1 LCKIEK
7 HVSPNT
13 GVKLFIM
20 KILLIYPYFLEDRIH
35 EDDIA
40 VVPQGLFYVGA
51 VLKENDYDV
60 EILNWHNINKTP
72 EKISHILSEK
82 KPDIIGFSIL
92 HANRWG
98 GIEIARIA
106 RQIDPSVKIV
116 FGGIGATFLWKH
128 LLTHFEEI
136 DYVVIGEGEYSFLK
150 LVRCLKKN
158 DQKGIEKIR
167 GIAFRKNGKAVKTKR
182 NERVNNL
189 DKLPMPAKYF
199 NFQHLSLTR
208 GCPGKCTFCGSP
220 RFWGTKVRFHSTD
233 YFVEQLEQHYKKGIT
248 FFYFSDDTFTISKK
262 RVIEIC
268 KKILEKEL
276 KIVWVAISR
285 VNYVNDEIIYWM
297 KKAGCIQ
304 ISYGVESGCEK
315 IRNSLNKNI
324 STDQIKKAFS
334 VTLKYGILA
343 RAYFIYGCPEESLE
357 SIQETIDLIREIK
370 PLSTIFYILD
380 IFPGTTLYEE
390 YKEKFNVTD
399 DIWLKRL
406 EDIMYFETDPKLSE
420 KSILEFGK
428 KLRATYYEMLP
439 EFVDSISLIDKK
451 ELYPMHSDFLSR
463 LAMTF
468 DHGDYACIESIKE
481 KEKIAEKLYKMSL
494 EYHPDTRAY
503 LGLGIAKQKT
513 SNYEQSIE
521 ILTQGFKHFSG
532 NQQLSLCIAI
542 SYMNLGEFK
551 KALSYLLPFQE
562 SKEVLPYIED
572 CRRAMD
578 KFKSK

>member
-1 LCKIEK
+1 
-7 HVSPNT
+7 
-13 GVKLFIM
+13 M

-40 VVPQGLFYVGA
+40 IVPQGLFYVGA

-60 EILNWHNINKTP
+60 EVLNWYNINKTP
-72 EKISHILSEK
+72 EKISNILSEK

-106 RQIDPSVKIV
+106 RQVYPNVKIV

-128 LLTHFEEI
+128 FLTHFQEI
-136 DYVVIGEGEYSFLK
+136 DYVVIGEGEYSFLN
-150 LVRCLKKN
+150 LVRGLKKN
-158 DQKGIEKIR
+158 DKKGIERIR

-182 NERVNNL
+182 GELINNL

-220 RFWGTKVRFHSTD
+220 RFWGTKVRFHSID
-233 YFVEQLEQHYKKGIT
+233 YFVEQIERLYKKGIT

-268 KKILEKEL
+268 RKILEKEL

-334 VTLKYGILA
+334 VTLKYGIFT

-380 IFPGTTLYEE
+380 IFPGTTLYVE
-390 YKEKFNVTD
+390 YKKKFNVTD
-399 DIWLKRL
+399 DIWLKRI

-420 KSILEFGK
+420 KSILKFGK

-468 DHGDYACIESIKE
+468 DHGDYSRIESMKN
-481 KEKIAEKLYKMSL
+481 KDKIAEKLYKKSL
-494 EYHPDTRAY
+494 KYHPDQRAY

-513 SNYEQSIE
+513 KRYGQSIK
-521 ILTQGFKHFSG
+521 ILAKGLKNFPN
-532 NQQLSLCIAI
+532 NQQLNLCIGI
-542 SYMNLGEFK
+542 SHMNLGEYK
-551 KALSYLLPFQE
+551 KALSILTPFQE
-562 SKEVLPYIED
+562 SKEVLPFIED
-572 CRRAMD
+572 CYKALNN
-578 KFKSK
+578 FKSK

>member
-1 LCKIEK
+1 
-7 HVSPNT
+7 
-13 GVKLFIM
+13 M

-60 EILNWHNINKTP
+60 EILNWYNINKTP
-72 EKISHILSEK
+72 EKISDILSKK

-106 RQIDPSVKIV
+106 RQVDPNVKIV
-116 FGGIGATFLWKH
+116 LGGIGATFLWKH
-128 LLTHFEEI
+128 FLTHFQEI
-136 DYVVIGEGEYSFLK
+136 DYVVIGEGEYSFLN
-150 LVRCLKKN
+150 LVGCLKKN
-158 DQKGIEKIR
+158 DKKGIEIIG

-182 NERVNNL
+182 SERVNNL
-189 DKLPMPAKYF
+189 DKLPIPSKYF

-220 RFWGTKVRFHSTD
+220 RFWGTKVRFHSID
-233 YFVEQLEQHYKKGIT
+233 YFVEQLERLYKKGIT

-268 KKILEKEL
+268 RKILEKEL

-390 YKEKFNVTD
+390 YKKKFKITD
-399 DIWLKRL
+399 DIWLKRI

-439 EFVDSISLIDKK
+439 EFADSISLIDKK

-468 DHGDYACIESIKE
+468 DHGDYSRIESMK
-481 KEKIAEKLYKMSL
+481 KKDKIAEKLYKKSL
-494 EYHPDTRAY
+494 KYHPDQRAY
-503 LGLGIAKQKT
+503 LGLGIAKQKS
-513 SNYEQSIE
+513 SNYKQSIK
-521 ILTQGFKHFSG
+521 ILAKGIKHFP
-532 NQQLSLCIAI
+532 NDQKLHLCIGI
-542 SYMNLGEFK
+542 SYINLREYK

-562 SKEVLPYIED
+562 SKEVLPYIEN
-572 CRRAMD
+572 CRRDMD

>member
-1 LCKIEK
+1 
-7 HVSPNT
+7 
-13 GVKLFIM
+13 M
-20 KILLIYPYFLEDRIH
+20 KILLIYPYFLENRIH

-72 EKISHILSEK
+72 DKISDILSEK

-106 RQIDPSVKIV
+106 RQVDPNVKIV
-116 FGGIGATFLWKH
+116 FGGIGATFLWRH
-128 LLTHFEEI
+128 FLTHFQEI

-150 LVRCLKKN
+150 LVGCLKKN
-158 DQKGIEKIR
+158 DKKGIERIR
-167 GIAFRKNGKAVKTKR
+167 GIAFRKNGEAVKTKR
-182 NERVNNL
+182 SELINNL

-220 RFWGTKVRFHSTD
+220 RFWGTEIRFHSID
-233 YFVEQLEQHYKKGIT
+233 YFVKQLEWLYKKGIT

-268 KKILEKEL
+268 RKILEKKL

-324 STDQIKKAFS
+324 STNQIKKAFS

-343 RAYFIYGCPEESLE
+343 RAYFIYGCRGESLE

-390 YKEKFNVTD
+390 YKKNFNVTD
-399 DIWLKRL
+399 DIWLKRV

-468 DHGDYACIESIKE
+468 DHGDYAGNASIKG
-481 KEKIAEKLYKMSL
+481 KDKIAEKLYKMSL
-494 EYHPDTRAY
+494 DHYPDPRAY
-503 LGLGIAKQKT
+503 LGLGIAKQKNR
-513 SNYEQSIE
+513 NYEQSIE
-521 ILTQGFKHFSG
+521 ILTEGFKHFPG

-542 SYMNLGEFK
+542 SYMNLERYK
-551 KALSYLLPFQE
+551 KALSYLLPFQK
-562 SKEVLPYIED
+562 SKEVLPYIEN
-572 CRRAMD
+572 CHRAMD
-578 KFKSK
+578 KSK

>member
-1 LCKIEK
+1 
-7 HVSPNT
+7 
-13 GVKLFIM
+13 M

-60 EILNWHNINKTP
+60 EILNWHNINKTS

-128 LLTHFEEI
+128 FLTHFEEI

-150 LVRCLKKN
+150 LVGCLKKN
-158 DQKGIEKIR
+158 DQKGIKKIR
-167 GIAFRKNGKAVKTKR
+167 GIAFRKNGQALKTKHS
-182 NERVNNL
+182 EPKNNL
-189 DKLPMPAKYF
+189 DELPIPAKYF

-233 YFVEQLEQHYKKGIT
+233 YFVEQLERLYQKGIT
-248 FFYFSDDTFTISKK
+248 FFYFSDDTFTISKN
-262 RVIEIC
+262 RVIQIC
-268 KKILEKEL
+268 RKILEKKL

-285 VNYVNDEIIYWM
+285 VNYVNDDIIYWM

-304 ISYGVESGCEK
+304 ISYGVESGSEK
-315 IRNSLNKNI
+315 IRTSLNKNI
-324 STDQIKKAFS
+324 NTDQIKKAFS

-357 SIQETIDLIREIK
+357 SIQQTIDLIREIK
-370 PLSTIFYILD
+370 PLGTIFYILD

-390 YKEKFNVTD
+390 YKKKFNVTD

-420 KSILEFGK
+420 KMILDFGK
-428 KLRATYYEMLP
+428 KLRTSYYKMLP

-468 DHGDYACIESIKE
+468 DHGDYAAIESIKE
-481 KEKIAEKLYKMSL
+481 KKKIAEKLYKRSL

-503 LGLGIAKQKT
+503 LGIGIAKQKT
-513 SNYEQSIE
+513 KNYEQSIE
-521 ILTQGFKHFSG
+521 VLTEGFKHFPG

-551 KALSYLLPFQE
+551 KALSYLLPIQE
-562 SKEVLPYIED
+562 LKEVLPYIEN

-578 KFKSK
+578 KLKSK

>member
-1 LCKIEK
+1 MGL
-7 HVSPNT
+7 STTPS
-13 GVKLFIM
+13 KLFIM
-20 KILLIYPYFLEDRIH
+20 KILLIYPYFLENRIH

-51 VLKENDYDV
+51 VLKENNYNV

-72 EKISHILSEK
+72 EKINEILSEK

-98 GIEIARIA
+98 GIEITRIA
-106 RQIDPSVKIV
+106 RQVDPNIKIV

-128 LLTHFEEI
+128 LLTYFHEI

-150 LVRCLKKN
+150 LVGCLKKN
-158 DQKGIEKIR
+158 DKKGIEIIR
-167 GIAFRKNGKAVKTKR
+167 GIAFRKNGKGLKTKR
-182 NERVNNL
+182 NEIVNNL

-220 RFWGTKVRFHSTD
+220 RFWGTKIRFHSID
-233 YFVEQLEQHYKKGIT
+233 YFVKQLELLYKKGIT

-268 KKILEKEL
+268 KKILGKKL
-276 KIVWVAISR
+276 KIIWVAISR
-285 VNYVNDEIIYWM
+285 VNYVNDEVIYWM

-324 STDQIKKAFS
+324 STNQIKKAFL

-343 RAYFIYGCPEESLE
+343 RAYFIYGCPEESQK
-357 SIQETIDLIREIK
+357 SIEETIELIHEIK

-380 IFPGTTLYEE
+380 IFPGTPLYEN
-390 YKEKFNVTD
+390 YKKKFNVTD
-399 DIWLKRL
+399 DIWLKRV
-406 EDIMYFETDPKLSE
+406 EDIMYFETDEKLSQ
-420 KSILEFGK
+420 KMILDFGE
-428 KLRATYYEMLP
+428 KLRTAYYKMLP

-468 DHGDYACIESIKE
+468 DHGDYAGIESIKE
-481 KEKIAEKLYKMSL
+481 KEKIAAKLYKRSL
-494 EYHPDTRAY
+494 QYYPNQRAF
-503 LGLGIAKQKT
+503 LGLGIAKQKS
-513 SNYEQSIE
+513 SNYKQSVK
-521 ILTQGFKHFSG
+521 ILAKGIKYFPNS
-532 NQQLSLCIAI
+532 QQLSLCIGI
-542 SYMNLGEFK
+542 SHMNLGEYK

-562 SKEVLPYIED
+562 SKEVLPYIEN
-572 CRRAMD
+572 CHRVMD
-578 KFKSK
+578 KFKPK

>member
-1 LCKIEK
+1 
-7 HVSPNT
+7 
-13 GVKLFIM
+13 M

-51 VLKENDYDV
+51 VLKDNDYDV

-72 EKISHILSEK
+72 EKISDILSEK
-82 KPDIIGFSIL
+82 KPDIIGFSVL

-128 LLTHFEEI
+128 FLTHFQEI

-158 DQKGIEKIR
+158 DKKGIERIR
-167 GIAFRKNGKAVKTKR
+167 GIAFRKNGKAIKTKR
-182 NERVNNL
+182 SEIMNNL

-220 RFWGTKVRFHSTD
+220 RFWGTKIRFHSID
-233 YFVEQLEQHYKKGIT
+233 YFVKQLERLYKKGIT

-268 KKILEKEL
+268 RKILEKKL

-357 SIQETIDLIREIK
+357 SIRETIDLIREIK

-390 YKEKFNVTD
+390 YKKNFNVTD
-399 DIWLKRL
+399 DIWLKRV

-420 KSILEFGK
+420 KSIIEFGK
-428 KLRATYYEMLP
+428 KLRNTYYEMLP

-468 DHGDYACIESIKE
+468 DHGDYAGIVSIKE
-481 KEKIAEKLYKMSL
+481 KEKIAAKLYKRSL
-494 EYHPDTRAY
+494 QYYPDQRAF
-503 LGLGIAKQKT
+503 LGLGIAKQK
-513 SNYEQSIE
+513 SRNYKQSVK
-521 ILTQGFKHFSG
+521 ILAKGIKYFPN
-532 NQQLSLCIAI
+532 NQQLSLCIGI
-542 SYMNLGEFK
+542 SHMNLGEYK

-562 SKEVLPYIED
+562 SKEVLPYIEN
-572 CRRAMD
+572 CHRVMD
-578 KFKSK
+578 KLK

>member
-1 LCKIEK
+1 
-7 HVSPNT
+7 
-13 GVKLFIM
+13 M

-72 EKISHILSEK
+72 EKIREILIKK

-92 HANRWG
+92 HSNRWG

-106 RQIDPSVKIV
+106 RQADPNIKIV

-128 LLTHFEEI
+128 FLTHFQEI

-150 LVRCLKKN
+150 LVSCLKKN
-158 DQKGIEKIR
+158 DRKGIKSIR
-167 GIAFRKNGKAVKTKR
+167 GIAFRKNGEAVKTKR
-182 NERVNNL
+182 GEIVNNL
-189 DKLPMPAKYF
+189 HKLPMPSKYF

-208 GCPGKCTFCGSP
+208 GCPGECTFCGSP
-220 RFWGTKVRFHSTD
+220 RFWGKKVRFFSID
-233 YFVEQLEQHYKKGIT
+233 YFVKQLVLLYKKGIT
-248 FFYFSDDTFTISKK
+248 FFYFSDDTFTISKN

-268 KKILEKEL
+268 KKILEKKL

-304 ISYGVESGCEK
+304 ISYGVESGSEK

-324 STDQIKKAFS
+324 STNQIKKAFS

-357 SIQETIDLIREIK
+357 SIQDTIDLIREIK

-390 YKEKFNVTD
+390 YKKKFNVTD
-399 DIWLKRL
+399 DIWLKRV

-420 KSILEFGK
+420 KMILDFGK
-428 KLRATYYEMLP
+428 KLRTSYYKMLP

-468 DHGDYACIESIKE
+468 DHGDYAEIESIKE
-481 KEKIAEKLYKMSL
+481 KEKIAEKLYKRSL
-494 EYHPDTRAY
+494 QYCPDPRAF
-503 LGLGIAKQKT
+503 LGLGIAKQKS
-513 SNYEQSIE
+513 SNYKQSVK
-521 ILTQGFKHFSG
+521 ILAKGIKHFP
-532 NQQLSLCIAI
+532 NDQKLHLCMGI
-542 SYMNLGEFK
+542 SYMNLLEYK
-551 KALSYLLPFQE
+551 KALSYLRPFQE
-562 SKEVLPYIED
+562 SKEVQPYIANCYKALD
-572 CRRAMD
+572 NFTND
-578 KFKSK
+578 YK

>member
-1 LCKIEK
+1 MAPKKISFSNTDEK
-7 HVSPNT
+7 LPEMN
-13 GVKLFIM
+13 
-20 KILLIYPYFLEDRIH
+20 ILLIYPYFLENRIH
-35 EDDIA
+35 EEEIA
-40 VVPQGLFYVGA
+40 VVPQGLFYIGA
-51 VLKENDYDV
+51 VLKEHDYNV

-72 EKISHILSEK
+72 GKIKIILGEK

-106 RQIDPSVKIV
+106 RQVDPNVKIV

-128 LLTHFEEI
+128 FLTHFKEI

-150 LVRCLKKN
+150 LVGCLKKN
-158 DQKGIEKIR
+158 DKEGIEIIK
-167 GIAFRKNGKAVKTKR
+167 GIAFRKNGKAIKTKHS
-182 NERVNNL
+182 ELINNL

-199 NFQHLSLTR
+199 DFQHLSLTR

-220 RFWGTKVRFHSTD
+220 DFWGTKVRFHSTD
-233 YFVEQLEQHYKKGIT
+233 YFVKQIQRLYKKGIT

-268 KKILEKEL
+268 RKILQKKL

-315 IRNSLNKNI
+315 IRNSLNKKI
-324 STDQIKKAFS
+324 STKQIKRAFS
-334 VTLKYGILA
+334 ITLKYGILA
-343 RAYFIYGCPEESLE
+343 RGYFIYGCQGESPE

-380 IFPGTTLYEE
+380 IFPGTTLYEK
-390 YKEKFNVTD
+390 YKKKFNLTD
-399 DIWLKRL
+399 DIWLKRV
-406 EDIMYFETDPKLSE
+406 EDIIYFETDPNLSE
-420 KSILEFGK
+420 KLILDFGK
-428 KLRATYYEMLP
+428 KLRTSYYKMLP
-439 EFVDSISLIDKK
+439 EFVDKISLVDNK

-468 DHGDYACIESIKE
+468 DHGDYAGIESIRE
-481 KEKIAEKLYKMSL
+481 KEKIAAKLYKRSL
-494 EYHPDTRAY
+494 QYYPNFRAY
-503 LGLGIAKQKT
+503 LGLGISKQK
-513 SNYEQSIE
+513 SGKYKQSLK
-521 ILTQGFKHFSG
+521 ILSKGIKYFP
-532 NQQLSLCIAI
+532 NNLQLNLCIGI
-542 SYMNLGEFK
+542 SHMNLRQYK

-562 SKEVLPYIED
+562 SKEVFYYIEN
-572 CRRAMD
+572 CYKALD
-578 KFKSK
+578 K

>member
-1 LCKIEK
+1 M
-7 HVSPNT
+7 
-13 GVKLFIM
+13 M

-72 EKISHILSEK
+72 EIIKQTLVEK

-106 RQIDPSVKIV
+106 REVHPNVKIV

-128 LLTHFEEI
+128 FLTHFAEI

-150 LVRCLKKN
+150 LVGCLKEN
-158 DQKGIEKIR
+158 DKKSIEIIR
-167 GIAFRKNGKAVKTKR
+167 GIAFRKNGKVLKTKR
-182 NERVNNL
+182 IEIVNNL

-208 GCPGKCTFCGSP
+208 GCPGQCTFCGSP
-220 RFWGTKVRFHSTD
+220 HFWGTKVRFYSTD
-233 YFVEQLEQHYKKGIT
+233 YFVNQLERLYKRGIT

-262 RVIEIC
+262 RVIQIC
-268 KKILEKEL
+268 KKILGKEL

-285 VNYVNDEIIYWM
+285 VNYVNDEVIYWM

-315 IRNSLNKNI
+315 IRNFLNKNI
-324 STDQIKKAFS
+324 STNQIKKAFS

-343 RAYFIYGCPEESLE
+343 RAYFIYGCPEESAK
-357 SIQETIDLIREIK
+357 SIEKTIDLIREIK

-380 IFPGTTLYEE
+380 IFPGTPLYED
-390 YKEKFNVTD
+390 YKKKINVTD
-399 DIWLKRL
+399 DIWLKRI
-406 EDIMYFETDPKLSE
+406 EDIMYFETDEKLSQ
-420 KSILEFGK
+420 KMILNFGE
-428 KLRATYYEMLP
+428 KLRTAYYKMLP
-439 EFVDSISLIDKK
+439 EFVDSISLVDKK

-468 DHGDYACIESIKE
+468 DHGDYAGIESIKE
-481 KEKIAEKLYKMSL
+481 KEKIADKLYKMSL
-494 EYHPDTRAY
+494 DYHPDPRAY
-503 LGLGIAKQKT
+503 LGLGIAKQK
-513 SNYEQSIE
+513 NRDYKQSIE
-521 ILTQGFKHFSG
+521 ILTEGFKHFPG

-542 SYMNLGEFK
+542 SYMNLK
-551 KALSYLLPFQE
+551 KYKIALTYLLPFQE
-562 SKEVLPYIED
+562 SKEVLPYMEK
-572 CRRAMD
+572 CHKAMD
-578 KFKSK
+578 

>member
-1 LCKIEK
+1 
-7 HVSPNT
+7 
-13 GVKLFIM
+13 M

-72 EKISHILSEK
+72 EKIREILIEK

-106 RQIDPSVKIV
+106 RQVDPSVKIV

-128 LLTHFEEI
+128 FLTHFQEV

-158 DQKGIEKIR
+158 DKKGIERIR
-167 GIAFRKNGKAVKTKR
+167 GIAFRKNGEAVKTKR
-182 NERVNNL
+182 DELINNL

-220 RFWGTKVRFHSTD
+220 RFWGTKVRFHSID
-233 YFVEQLEQHYKKGIT
+233 YFVEQIERLYKKGIT

-268 KKILEKEL
+268 RKILEKEL

-285 VNYVNDEIIYWM
+285 VNHVNDEIIYWM

-315 IRNSLNKNI
+315 IRNFLNKNI
-324 STDQIKKAFS
+324 STNQIKKAFS
-334 VTLKYGILA
+334 VTLKYGILT

-357 SIQETIDLIREIK
+357 SIEETIDLIREMK

-390 YKEKFNVTD
+390 YKKKFNVTD
-399 DIWLKRL
+399 DIWLKRI

-420 KSILEFGK
+420 KSILKFGK

-451 ELYPMHSDFLSR
+451 ELYSMHSDFLSR

-468 DHGDYACIESIKE
+468 DHGDYSRIESMKN
-481 KEKIAEKLYKMSL
+481 KDKIAEKLYKKSL
-494 EYHPDTRAY
+494 KYHPDQRAY

-513 SNYEQSIE
+513 KRYGQSIK
-521 ILTQGFKHFSG
+521 ILAKGLKYFPN
-532 NQQLSLCIAI
+532 NQQLNLCIGI
-542 SYMNLGEFK
+542 SHMNLGEYK
-551 KALSYLLPFQE
+551 KALSFLTPFQE
-562 SKEVLPYIED
+562 SKEVLPFIED
-572 CRRAMD
+572 CYKALN
-578 KFKSK
+578 KLNSK

>member
-1 LCKIEK
+1 
-7 HVSPNT
+7 
-13 GVKLFIM
+13 M

-51 VLKENDYDV
+51 VLRESDYDV

-72 EKISHILSEK
+72 EKIIDILSEK

-106 RQIDPSVKIV
+106 RQVDPNVKIV

-128 LLTHFEEI
+128 FLTHFQEI
-136 DYVVIGEGEYSFLK
+136 DYVVIGEGEYSFLN

-158 DQKGIEKIR
+158 DAKSIEIIR
-167 GIAFRKNGKAVKTKR
+167 GIAFRKNGEAVKTKR
-182 NERVNNL
+182 GEIVNNL
-189 DKLPMPAKYF
+189 DKLPIPAKYF

-220 RFWGTKVRFHSTD
+220 RFWGHKVRFHSSD
-233 YFVEQLEQHYKKGIT
+233 YFVEQLQRLYKKDIT

-262 RVIEIC
+262 LVIEIC
-268 KKILEKEL
+268 RKILEKKL

-315 IRNSLNKNI
+315 IRDSLNKNI

-343 RAYFIYGCPEESLE
+343 RAYFIYGCQEESLE
-357 SIQETIDLIREIK
+357 SIQETIDLIRAIK

-390 YKEKFNVTD
+390 YKKNFNVTD
-399 DIWLKRL
+399 DIWLKRI
-406 EDIMYFETDPKLSE
+406 EDIMYFETDPNLSE
-420 KSILEFGK
+420 KLILDFGK
-428 KLRATYYEMLP
+428 KLRASYYKMLP
-439 EFVDSISLIDKK
+439 EFADTISLIDNKQ
-451 ELYPMHSDFLSR
+451 LYPMHSDFLSR

-468 DHGDYACIESIKE
+468 DHGEYAGIESIKG
-481 KEKIAEKLYKMSL
+481 KEKIAEKLYKRSL
-494 EYHPDTRAY
+494 QYCPDPRAF
-503 LGLGIAKQKT
+503 LGLGIAKQKS
-513 SNYEQSIE
+513 SNYKQSAK
-521 ILTQGFKHFSG
+521 ILAKGIKYFPNDQKLH
-532 NQQLSLCIAI
+532 LCIGI
-542 SYMNLGEFK
+542 SYMNLRDYK

-562 SKEVLPYIED
+562 SKEMQPYIANCYKALEL
-572 CRRAMD
+572 A
-578 KFKSK
+578 KK

>member
-1 LCKIEK
+1 
-7 HVSPNT
+7 
-13 GVKLFIM
+13 M

-51 VLKENDYDV
+51 VLRENGYDV

-72 EKISHILSEK
+72 EKIIDILSEK

-106 RQIDPSVKIV
+106 RKVDPSVKIA

-128 LLTHFEEI
+128 FLTHFQEI
-136 DYVVIGEGEYSFLK
+136 DYVVIGEGEYSFLN

-158 DQKGIEKIR
+158 DEKGIEIIK
-167 GIAFRKNGKAVKTKR
+167 GIAFRKNGEAVKTKR
-182 NERVNNL
+182 AEIVNNL
-189 DKLPMPAKYF
+189 DKFPMPAKHF

-220 RFWGTKVRFHSTD
+220 RFWGHKVRFHSSD
-233 YFVEQLEQHYKKGIT
+233 YFVEQLQRLYKKGIT

-268 KKILEKEL
+268 RKILEKKL
-276 KIVWVAISR
+276 NIVWVAISR

-324 STDQIKKAFS
+324 STNQIKKAFS
-334 VTLKYGILA
+334 ITLKYGILA
-343 RAYFIYGCPEESLE
+343 RAYFIYGCQEESLE
-357 SIQETIDLIREIK
+357 SIQKTIDLIRAIK

-390 YKEKFNVTD
+390 YKKIFNLTD
-399 DIWLKRL
+399 DIWLKRI

-420 KSILEFGK
+420 KLVLNFGK
-428 KLRATYYEMLP
+428 KLRASYYKMLP
-439 EFVDSISLIDKK
+439 EFVDTISLIDNKQ
-451 ELYPMHSDFLSR
+451 LYPMHSDFLSR

-468 DHGDYACIESIKE
+468 DHGEYA
-481 KEKIAEKLYKMSL
+481 EKIAEKLYKRSL
-494 EYHPDTRAY
+494 QYCADPRAF
-503 LGLGIAKQKT
+503 LGLGIAKQK
-513 SNYEQSIE
+513 SRNYKQSVK
-521 ILTQGFKHFSG
+521 ILAKGIKYFPNDQKLH
-532 NQQLSLCIAI
+532 LCIGI
-542 SYMNLGEFK
+542 SYMNLRDYK
-551 KALSYLLPFQE
+551 KALSHLLPFQE
-562 SKEVLPYIED
+562 SKEVQPFIANCYKALGLE
-572 CRRAMD
+572 
-578 KFKSK
+578 KK

>member
-1 LCKIEK
+1 M
-7 HVSPNT
+7 N
-13 GVKLFIM
+13 
-20 KILLIYPYFLEDRIH
+20 ILLIYPYFLENRIH

-40 VVPQGLFYVGA
+40 VVPQGLFYIGA

-72 EKISHILSEK
+72 DKISDILSEK

-106 RQIDPSVKIV
+106 RQVDPNVKIV
-116 FGGIGATFLWKH
+116 FGGIGATFLWRH
-128 LLTHFEEI
+128 FLTHFQEI

-150 LVRCLKKN
+150 LVGCLKKN
-158 DQKGIEKIR
+158 DKKGIERIR
-167 GIAFRKNGKAVKTKR
+167 GIAFRINGEAVKTKR
-182 NERVNNL
+182 SELINNL

-220 RFWGTKVRFHSTD
+220 RFWGTEIRFHSID
-233 YFVEQLEQHYKKGIT
+233 YFVKQLEWLYNKGIT

-268 KKILEKEL
+268 RKILEKKLE
-276 KIVWVAISR
+276 IVWVAISR

-324 STDQIKKAFS
+324 STNQIKKAFS

-343 RAYFIYGCPEESLE
+343 RAYFIYGCRGESLE

-390 YKEKFNVTD
+390 YKINFNVTD
-399 DIWLKRL
+399 DIWLKRV

-420 KSILEFGK
+420 KSILEFGN

-468 DHGDYACIESIKE
+468 DHGDYAGNASIKG
-481 KEKIAEKLYKMSL
+481 KDKIAEKLYKMSL
-494 EYHPDTRAY
+494 DHYPDPRAY
-503 LGLGIAKQKT
+503 LGLGIAKQKNR
-513 SNYEQSIE
+513 NYEQSIE
-521 ILTQGFKHFSG
+521 ILTEGFKHFPG

-542 SYMNLGEFK
+542 SYMNLERYK
-551 KALSYLLPFQE
+551 KALSYLLPFQK
-562 SKEVLPYIED
+562 SKEVLPYIEN
-572 CRRAMD
+572 CHRAMD
-578 KFKSK
+578 KSK

>member
-1 LCKIEK
+1 
-7 HVSPNT
+7 
-13 GVKLFIM
+13 M
-20 KILLIYPYFLEDRIH
+20 KIFLIYPYFLENRIH

-40 VVPQGLFYVGA
+40 IVPQGLFYVGA
-51 VLKENDYDV
+51 VLKDNDYDV

-72 EKISHILSEK
+72 EKISDILSEK

-106 RQIDPSVKIV
+106 RQVDPNVKIV

-128 LLTHFEEI
+128 FLTHFQEI
-136 DYVVIGEGEYSFLK
+136 DYVVIGEGEYSFLN
-150 LVRCLKKN
+150 LVRCLEKN
-158 DQKGIEKIR
+158 DKKGIEIIR

-182 NERVNNL
+182 CEIINNL
-189 DKLPMPAKYF
+189 DKFPIPAKYF

-220 RFWGTKVRFHSTD
+220 RFWGNKIRFHSID
-233 YFVEQLEQHYKKGIT
+233 YFVEQLERLYKKGIT

-268 KKILEKEL
+268 SKILEKKL

-324 STDQIKKAFS
+324 STNQIKKAFS

-343 RAYFIYGCPEESLE
+343 RAYFIYGCPEESFE

-390 YKEKFNVTD
+390 YKNNFNVTD
-399 DIWLKRL
+399 DIWLKRI

-420 KSILEFGK
+420 KLILDFGK
-428 KLRATYYEMLP
+428 KLRTSYYKMLP
-439 EFVDSISLIDKK
+439 GFVDTISLIDNK
-451 ELYPMHSDFLSR
+451 ELYPKHSDFLSR

-468 DHGDYACIESIKE
+468 DHGEYAGIESIKE
-481 KEKIAEKLYKMSL
+481 KEKIAEKLYKRSL
-494 EYHPDTRAY
+494 QYCPDPRAF
-503 LGLGIAKQKT
+503 LGLGIAKQK
-513 SNYEQSIE
+513 
-521 ILTQGFKHFSG
+521 SG
-532 NQQLSLCIAI
+532 NYKQSVKILAKGIKYFPNDRKLHLCIGI
-542 SYMNLGEFK
+542 SYINLREYK

-562 SKEVLPYIED
+562 SKEVQPYIAN
-572 CRRAMD
+572 CYKALGLAQ
-578 KFKSK
+578 K

>member
-1 LCKIEK
+1 
-7 HVSPNT
+7 
-13 GVKLFIM
+13 M

-35 EDDIA
+35 ADNIA

-51 VLKENDYDV
+51 VLKEDNYDV

-72 EKISHILSEK
+72 EKISDILSEK

-106 RQIDPSVKIV
+106 RQVNKTVKIV

-128 LLTHFEEI
+128 FLTHFREI
-136 DYVVIGEGEYSFLK
+136 DYIVIGEGEYSFLN

-158 DQKGIEKIR
+158 DNKGIEIIR
-167 GIAFRKNGKAVKTKR
+167 GIAFRKNGKAVKTKCG
-182 NERVNNL
+182 EIVNNL
-189 DKLPMPAKYF
+189 DKLPIPAKYF

-220 RFWGTKVRFHSTD
+220 RFWGTKIRFHSID
-233 YFVEQLEQHYKKGIT
+233 YFVEQLERLYKKGIT
-248 FFYFSDDTFTISKK
+248 FLYFSDDTFTISKN

-268 KKILEKEL
+268 RKILEKKL

-324 STDQIKKAFS
+324 STNQIKKAFS

-357 SIQETIDLIREIK
+357 TIQETIDLIREIK

-390 YKEKFNVTD
+390 YKKKFNVTD
-399 DIWLKRL
+399 DIWLKPI

-420 KSILEFGK
+420 KLILNFGK
-428 KLRATYYEMLP
+428 KLRTSYYKMLP
-439 EFVDSISLIDKK
+439 EFVDKISLIDNKL
-451 ELYPMHSDFLSR
+451 LYPMHSDFLSR

-468 DHGDYACIESIKE
+468 DHGDYAGIESIKE
-481 KEKIAEKLYKMSL
+481 KEKIAEKLYKRAL
-494 EYHPDTRAY
+494 QYCPDSRAF

-513 SNYEQSIE
+513 RNYKQSIE
-521 ILTQGFKHFSG
+521 ILTEGFKHFPG
-532 NQQLSLCIAI
+532 NQQLGLCIAI
-542 SYMNLGEFK
+542 SYMNLERYK

-562 SKEVLPYIED
+562 SKEVLPFIED
-572 CRRAMD
+572 CYKALNN
-578 KFKSK
+578 FKSK

>member
-1 LCKIEK
+1 
-7 HVSPNT
+7 
-13 GVKLFIM
+13 M

-60 EILNWHNINKTP
+60 EILNWHNINKTS

-128 LLTHFEEI
+128 FLTHFEEI
-136 DYVVIGEGEYSFLK
+136 DYVVIGEGEYSFLQ
-150 LVRCLKKN
+150 LVSCLKKN
-158 DQKGIEKIR
+158 DQKGINKIR
-167 GIAFRKNGKAVKTKR
+167 GIAFRKNDQALKTKHS
-182 NERVNNL
+182 EPINNL
-189 DKLPMPAKYF
+189 DELPIPAKYF

-233 YFVEQLEQHYKKGIT
+233 YFVEQLERLYQKGIT
-248 FFYFSDDTFTISKK
+248 FFYFSDDTFTISKN
-262 RVIEIC
+262 RVIQIC
-268 KKILEKEL
+268 RKILEKKL

-285 VNYVNDEIIYWM
+285 VNYVNDDIIYWM

-304 ISYGVESGCEK
+304 ISYGVESGSEK

-324 STDQIKKAFS
+324 STNQIKKAFS

-343 RAYFIYGCPEESLE
+343 RAYFIYSCPEESLE
-357 SIQETIDLIREIK
+357 SIQQTIDLIREIK
-370 PLSTIFYILD
+370 PLGTIFYILD

-390 YKEKFNVTD
+390 YKKKFNVTD

-420 KSILEFGK
+420 KSILKFGK
-428 KLRATYYEMLP
+428 ILRATYYEMLP

-468 DHGDYACIESIKE
+468 DHGDYAAIESIKE
-481 KEKIAEKLYKMSL
+481 KKKIAEKLYKRSL

-503 LGLGIAKQKT
+503 LGIGIAKQKT
-513 SNYEQSIE
+513 KNYEQSIE
-521 ILTQGFKHFSG
+521 VLTEGFKHFPG

-551 KALSYLLPFQE
+551 KALSYLLPIQE
-562 SKEVLPYIED
+562 LKEVLPYIEN

-578 KFKSK
+578 KLKSK

>member
-1 LCKIEK
+1 
-7 HVSPNT
+7 
-13 GVKLFIM
+13 M

-60 EILNWHNINKTP
+60 EILNWHNINKNP
-72 EKISHILSEK
+72 EKIREILIEK

-106 RQIDPSVKIV
+106 RQVNQNIKNV

-128 LLTHFEEI
+128 FLTHFQEI
-136 DYVVIGEGEYSFLK
+136 DYVVIGEGEYSFLN
-150 LVRCLKKN
+150 LVRYLKKN
-158 DQKGIEKIR
+158 DNKGVEIIR
-167 GIAFRKNGKAVKTKR
+167 GIAFRKNGEAVKTKL
-182 NERVNNL
+182 NETVNNL

-233 YFVEQLEQHYKKGIT
+233 YFVEQLEQLYKKGIT
-248 FFYFSDDTFTISKK
+248 FYYFSDDTFTISKK

-268 KKILEKEL
+268 RKILAKKL
-276 KIVWVAISR
+276 NIVWVAISR
-285 VNYVNDEIIYWM
+285 VNYVNDEIVYWM

-315 IRNSLNKNI
+315 IRNALNKNI
-324 STDQIKKAFS
+324 STNQIKKAFS

-343 RAYFIYGCPEESLE
+343 RAYFIYGCPKESME
-357 SIQETIDLIREIK
+357 TIQETIDLIRKIK

-390 YKEKFNVTD
+390 YKKKSNVTD
-399 DIWLKRL
+399 DIWLKRI

-428 KLRATYYEMLP
+428 KLRNTYYEMLP
-439 EFVDSISLIDKK
+439 EFADSISLIDKK

-468 DHGDYACIESIKE
+468 DHGDYAAIESIKE
-481 KEKIAEKLYKMSL
+481 KDKIAEKLYKRSL

-513 SNYEQSIE
+513 KKYEQSIE
-521 ILTQGFKHFSG
+521 ILTEGFKHFPG

-562 SKEVLPYIED
+562 SKEVLPYIEN
-572 CRRAMD
+572 CHRAMD
-578 KFKSK
+578 KLKSK